1 MLQSPLVISARS
13 ENPSLSHVRYSILAM
28 LFVVTTLNF
37 ADRATLSMAAP
48 SIGKDLGLDPVHLG
62 YAFSAFGWSY
72 TALQI
77 PGGWLLDRLGSRWVY
92 GVGLFVWSLFTFLQG
107 TVGFFADGVAFV
119 LLFCFR
125 FLMGIGEAPAFPA
138 NSRIT
143 AMWFPTH
150 ERGFA
155 SAVFNS
161 AQYFA
166 LAVFNPLMGW
176 ILVALGWQS
185 VFYTMG
191 LAGILFAFLWL
202 RVIRDPKQHPRVS
215 PSELEYIQ
223 RGGGLANMGDK
234 QTSIQWP
241 QVRFLIR
248 NRMMIGVYIGQFC
261 LNTITWFFLTWF
273 PTYLVHD
280 RGLSILTVG
289 IVASIPAIAGF
300 VGGLSGGWLSD
311 WMLKRGKTL
320 TVARK
325 TPIIAGLVLS
335 GTIMLANYASVE
347 WVIIGIMSLAFFSK
361 GFGALGWVVIS
372 DASPKEMV
380 GLSGGIFNFA
390 GNMASIITPIVIGYI
405 LSITHS
411 FNGALIFVGTMGIL
425 GAMSYLF
432 IVGEIKRLELA
443 PLGEAK
449 KLDRTSPAR

>member
-1 MLQSPLVISARS
+1 MQG
-13 ENPSLSHVRYSILAM
+13 NPADSRRSHVRYSILAM
-28 LFVVTTLNF
+28 LFIVTTLNH

-48 SIGKDLGLDPVHLG
+48 SIGKDLAIDAVRMG

-72 TALQI
+72 AALQI
-77 PGGWLLDRLGSRWVY
+77 PGGWLLDRFGSRLVY
-92 GVGLFVWSLFTFLQG
+92 GMGLLFWSLFTFLQG
-107 TVGFFADGVAFV
+107 TVGFFTGAAAFV
-119 LLFCFR
+119 MLVCFR
-125 FLMGIGEAPAFPA
+125 FMMGIGEAPAFPA

-176 ILVALGWQS
+176 ILTGFGWQS
-185 VFYTMG
+185 VFYAMG
-191 LAGILFAFLWL
+191 LVGILFTFLWL
-202 RVIRDPKQHPRVS
+202 RVIRDPKHHPRVS
-215 PSELEYIQ
+215 PAELEYIE

-234 QTSIQWP
+234 QAAIQWSH
-241 QVRFLIR
+241 VRALIS

-273 PTYLVHD
+273 PTYLVRE

-300 VGGLSGGWLSD
+300 VGGLLGGYLSD
-311 WMLKRGKTL
+311 WMLKRGYTL
-320 TVARK
+320 TIARK
-325 TPIIAGLVLS
+325 TPIILGLVLS
-335 GTIMLANYASVE
+335 GTIMLANYVSVE
-347 WVIIGIMSLAFFSK
+347 WAVIGLMSLAFFSK

-390 GNMASIITPIVIGYI
+390 GNMASIITPMVIGYI
-405 LSITHS
+405 FSITQS
-411 FNGALIFVGTMGIL
+411 FNGALIFVGSMGIL
-425 GAMSYLF
+425 GAMSYVF
-432 IVGEIKRLELA
+432 IVGDIKRLELA

-449 KLDRTSPAR
+449 

>member
-1 MLQSPLVISARS
+1 MRIPGPGMMQG
-13 ENPSLSHVRYSILAM
+13 NPADSRRSHVRYSILAM
-28 LFVVTTLNF
+28 LFVVTTLNH

-48 SIGKDLGLDPVHLG
+48 AIGKDLAIDTVRMG

-77 PGGWLLDRLGSRWVY
+77 PGGWLLDRFGSRLVY
-92 GVGLFVWSLFTFLQG
+92 GLGLLLWSLFTFLQG
-107 TVGFFADGVAFV
+107 TVGFFTGAVAFAMLV
-119 LLFCFR
+119 CFR

-138 NSRIT
+138 NGRIA

-176 ILVALGWQS
+176 ILVGFGWQS
-185 VFYTMG
+185 VFYAMG
-191 LAGILFAFLWL
+191 LVGIVFAFLWL
-202 RVIRDPKQHPRVS
+202 RVIRDPQHHPRVS
-215 PSELEYIQ
+215 PAELKYIE
-223 RGGGLANMGDK
+223 RGGGLVNMGDK
-234 QTSIQWP
+234 PTAIRWSH
-241 QVRFLIR
+241 VRALIG

-273 PTYLVHD
+273 PTYLVQA

-289 IVASIPAIAGF
+289 VVASIPAMAGF
-300 VGGLSGGWLSD
+300 GGGLLGGYLSD
-311 WMLKRGKTL
+311 WMLKRGYTL

-325 TPIIAGLVLS
+325 TPIIVGLVLS
-335 GTIMLANYASVE
+335 GSIMLANYVSVE
-347 WVIIGIMSLAFFSK
+347 WIVIAIMSLAFFSK

-372 DASPKEMV
+372 DASPKEMI

-390 GNMASIITPIVIGYI
+390 GNMASIITPIAIGYI
-405 LSITHS
+405 FNVTHS
-411 FNGALIFVGTMGIL
+411 FNGALIFVGSMGIL

-432 IVGEIKRLELA
+432 IVGDIKRLELA

-449 KLDRTSPAR
+449 

>member
-1 MLQSPLVISARS
+1 MRGNPTGSPVG
-13 ENPSLSHVRYSILAM
+13 HTRYSILAM
-28 LFVVTTLNF
+28 LFVVTALNH

-48 SIGKDLGLDPVHLG
+48 AMGRNLAIDPVRMG

-72 TALQI
+72 AALQI
-77 PGGWLLDRLGSRWVY
+77 PGGWFLDRFGSRLVY
-92 GVGLFVWSLFTFLQG
+92 GMGLLFWSLFTFLQG
-107 TVGFFADGVAFV
+107 TVGFFAGAAAFTM
-119 LLFCFR
+119 LFCFR

-150 ERGFA
+150 ERGLA

-176 ILVALGWQS
+176 ILMGFGWQS
-185 VFYTMG
+185 VFYAMG
-191 LAGILFAFLWL
+191 LVGILFAFLWL
-202 RVIRDPKQHPRVS
+202 RVIRDPQHHPKVS
-215 PSELEYIQ
+215 PAEVEYIE

-234 QTSIQWP
+234 QTAIHWSH
-241 QVRFLIR
+241 VRGLIT
-248 NRMMIGVYIGQFC
+248 NRTMIGVYIGQFC

-273 PTYLVHD
+273 PTYLVHA

-289 IVASIPAIAGF
+289 VVASIPAIAGF
-300 VGGLSGGWLSD
+300 CGGLLGGYLSD
-311 WMLKRGKTL
+311 GMLKRGRTL

-325 TPIIAGLVLS
+325 TPIIIGLVLS
-335 GTIMLANYASVE
+335 GTIMLANYVSVG
-347 WVIIGIMSLAFFSK
+347 WIVIAIMSLAFFSK

-372 DASPKEMV
+372 DASPKEML

-390 GNMASIITPIVIGYI
+390 GNMASVITPIVIGYI
-405 LSITHS
+405 FSITQS

-425 GAMSYLF
+425 GAMSYVF
-432 IVGEIKRLELA
+432 IVGDIKRLELA

-449 KLDRTSPAR
+449 

>member
-1 MLQSPLVISARS
+1 M
-13 ENPSLSHVRYSILAM
+13 
-28 LFVVTTLNF
+28 
-37 ADRATLSMAAP
+37 
-48 SIGKDLGLDPVHLG
+48 G

-72 TALQI
+72 AALQI
-77 PGGWLLDRLGSRWVY
+77 PGGWLLDRFGSRLVY
-92 GVGLFVWSLFTFLQG
+92 GMGLLFWSLFTFLQG
-107 TVGFFADGVAFV
+107 TVGFFAGATAFAMLV
-119 LLFCFR
+119 CFR
-125 FLMGIGEAPAFPA
+125 FMMGIGEAPAFPA

-176 ILVALGWQS
+176 ILAGFGWQS
-185 VFYTMG
+185 VFYAMG
-191 LAGILFAFLWL
+191 LVGILFAFLWL
-202 RVIRDPKQHPRVS
+202 RVIRDPKHHPRVS
-215 PSELEYIQ
+215 PAELEYIE

-234 QTSIQWP
+234 QAAIQWSH
-241 QVRFLIR
+241 VRALIS

-273 PTYLVHD
+273 PTYLVRE

-300 VGGLSGGWLSD
+300 VGGLLGGYLSD
-311 WMLKRGKTL
+311 WMLKRGYTL
-320 TVARK
+320 TAARK
-325 TPIIAGLVLS
+325 TPIILGLVLS
-335 GTIMLANYASVE
+335 GTIMAANYVSVE
-347 WVIIGIMSLAFFSK
+347 WIVIGIMSLAFFSK

-390 GNMASIITPIVIGYI
+390 GNMASIITPMVIGYI
-405 LSITHS
+405 FSITQS
-411 FNGALIFVGTMGIL
+411 FNGALVFVGSMGIL

-432 IVGEIKRLELA
+432 IVGDIKRLELA

-449 KLDRTSPAR
+449 